1 MKDGGF
7 VDYSEIGINVIFAV
21 IPSILLCLYVYEKD
35 VVEKEP
41 IMMLIR
47 LFFLGILVTVP
58 TYFTER
64 FVMAAFKIEET
75 NYLNCF
81 IIAFCIV
88 ALIEETFKYIIFY
101 FGSWRNKNFDHKYD
115 AIVYAVFVSL
125 GFATLEN
132 ILYVNSYERNVA
144 LLGAII
150 SVPAHAFFG
159 IASGFFVGLAKKFD
173 LAKNNSKRI
182 QFTMLG
188 LAIPVLLH
196 GIFDFLLMTGNETLL
211 GVFYSFVAILYFVS
225 FMSIKKVSGGEML
238 VKKLRINKA
247 LPVPETGVVQEVNN
261 TVLDFPSNHQVA
273 DDKVIV
279 SADRPVIK
287 DFYPHEEPKTEP
299 PTEVQKIENNEKDN
313 LQDISVESN
322 INITAENPVNA
333 FGIQKEE
340 SANNMQVMDIPKQE
354 VLNPILEA
362 TQAPVMDIPQVFN
375 PVPEQTQAP
384 VVDVPKQSFINEPL
398 NNTQSTI
405 NQDTFNPANFLAPSN
420 TGVVQNNNS
429 KFF

>member
-132 ILYVNSYERNVA
+132 ILYVLNNDTSVA
-144 LLGAII
+144 LLRAII
-150 SVPAHAFFG
+150 SVPAHAFYG
-159 IASGFFVGLAKKFD
+159 VASGFFLGLAKKAS
-173 LAKNNSKRI
+173 LTNNKNVEIKYKA
-182 QFTMLG
+182 LG
-188 LAIPVLLH
+188 LLIPIILH
-196 GIFDFLLMTGNETLL
+196 GIFDFLLLTENETLL
-211 GVFYSFVAILYFVS
+211 GVFYSFVALLYFLS
-225 FMSIKKVSGGEML
+225 FISVQKVSKGEML
-238 VKKLRINKA
+238 IKRNKKKIESQPVVNNVNPN
-247 LPVPETGVVQEVNN
+247 PVPIDNN
-261 TVLDFPSNHQVA
+261 ILVSANSEQPIIE
-273 DDKVIV
+273 DKEIV
-279 SADRPVIK
+279 SADRPVINNNIPETK
-287 DFYPHEEPKTEP
+287 
-299 PTEVQKIENNEKDN
+299 VENK
-313 LQDISVESN
+313 
-322 INITAENPVNA
+322 INIEPEVVKQESVN
-333 FGIQKEE
+333 IE
-340 SANNMQVMDIPKQE
+340 QVPKQE
-354 VLNPILEA
+354 E
-362 TQAPVMDIPQVFN
+362 
-375 PVPEQTQAP
+375 
-384 VVDVPKQSFINEPL
+384 
-398 NNTQSTI
+398 
-405 NQDTFNPANFLAPSN
+405 FNPANFLTPSN
-420 TGVVQNNNS
+420 NTNNTDNL
-429 KFF
+429 